1 MHSKIRGLVKAPLA
15 ELLKRKIDEWSFII
29 KDMPRIGFSG
39 DLFSIGRMIF
49 SQLAYAQVPFNV
61 SDTQLQMLFDFC
73 GANTYSTGS
82 PPETVVRSIEAI
94 GTLSLHNYSPEVVA
108 NMAPI
113 FPAVREL
120 TIAIYTPCFDEI
132 LALLVENRHN
142 LSHLKEFK
150 ILNNRILRK
159 ETKQLGTLLE
169 SLTRLEVLVLDNCGL
184 YDYDIDHLLPA
195 ISWSTVT
202 YISLSRNNLT
212 THTLENILTMV
223 RDRRGCIPLSFSLQ
237 DLDTE
242 SAATTIQALRV
253 FTNSS
258 MLYSKQSIFR
268 EFRLSCKQD
277 FLQHT
282 WSIVKERMHIDLSR
296 FEASDALAPD
306 LGLFIYEWL
315 RLASVSYGGL
325 SEATICLS
333 GRVTSSIRGTSNA
346 LSIYGLYLLCHRNL
360 NELGLFISLDC
371 TNCSL
376 EFDAKKLGL
385 PPDAIPQLMRRLK
398 INLATSLICL
408 SLSDCDLFERWKRRD
423 TQEFISFL
431 SDCKHLKRLDLRY
444 NEFNKEFN
452 VLFCKELEDIEFIP
466 FLDTLEV
473 DMLIDLTTLSISLQR
488 RYSQYVVRYLDEGD
502 TIFKR
507 LVRGPVVL
515 SCGSQTRGNK
525 VPIAIMRMILL
536 NGNIVSS
543 AFTQRLERS
552 LFDSHAATLQ
562 KILGKVFY
570 SPLKSIS
577 FRQSISPGAI
587 LKPVS
592 ISLWKYTDSSILG
605 NTMKDMIKT
614 SLSTRAAILVR
625 TEIVRTGRYNHG
637 SGRLYLQEANYRSL
651 TLESFLE
658 LVYEKDFAAFNPQ
671 LLHIDFSHNSFT
683 KADVQGLIR
692 TLSLLT
698 TLHALILSDCSLSD
712 KTCAHILE
720 SLPSLLEY
728 TDLWYID
735 ISENMFGGLTAHAL
749 SNFLQQY
756 LMVGQRQIILNLRL
770 KPGYRFLYAPQIL
783 LSADD
788 NINEILNRKILIWLI
803 MSRDALLLF
812 SVDDIT
818 NLKQRGINIL
828 SVVSPVGRFYD
839 HKYSIITPYLL
850 RELGL
855 PDYSF
860 SWDSARNMYEHF
872 MHNCA

>member
-277 FLQHT
+277 FYNT
-282 WSIVKERMHIDLSR
+282 RGRLSR
-296 FEASDALAPD
+296 
-306 LGLFIYEWL
+306 
-315 RLASVSYGGL
+315 
-325 SEATICLS
+325 
-333 GRVTSSIRGTSNA
+333 NA
-346 LSIYGLYLLCHRNL
+346 CI
-360 NELGLFISLDC
+360 
-371 TNCSL
+371 
-376 EFDAKKLGL
+376 
-385 PPDAIPQLMRRLK
+385 
-398 INLATSLICL
+398 
-408 SLSDCDLFERWKRRD
+408 
-423 TQEFISFL
+423 
-431 SDCKHLKRLDLRY
+431 
-444 NEFNKEFN
+444 
-452 VLFCKELEDIEFIP
+452 
-466 FLDTLEV
+466 
-473 DMLIDLTTLSISLQR
+473 
-488 RYSQYVVRYLDEGD
+488 
-502 TIFKR
+502 
-507 LVRGPVVL
+507 
-515 SCGSQTRGNK
+515 
-525 VPIAIMRMILL
+525 
-536 NGNIVSS
+536 
-543 AFTQRLERS
+543 
-552 LFDSHAATLQ
+552 
-562 KILGKVFY
+562 
-570 SPLKSIS
+570 
-577 FRQSISPGAI
+577 
-587 LKPVS
+587 
-592 ISLWKYTDSSILG
+592 
-605 NTMKDMIKT
+605 
-614 SLSTRAAILVR
+614 
-625 TEIVRTGRYNHG
+625 
-637 SGRLYLQEANYRSL
+637 
-651 TLESFLE
+651 
-658 LVYEKDFAAFNPQ
+658 
-671 LLHIDFSHNSFT
+671 
-683 KADVQGLIR
+683 
-692 TLSLLT
+692 
-698 TLHALILSDCSLSD
+698 
-712 KTCAHILE
+712 
-720 SLPSLLEY
+720 
-728 TDLWYID
+728 
-735 ISENMFGGLTAHAL
+735 
-749 SNFLQQY
+749 
-756 LMVGQRQIILNLRL
+756 
-770 KPGYRFLYAPQIL
+770 
-783 LSADD
+783 
-788 NINEILNRKILIWLI
+788 
-803 MSRDALLLF
+803 
-812 SVDDIT
+812 
-818 NLKQRGINIL
+818 
-828 SVVSPVGRFYD
+828 
-839 HKYSIITPYLL
+839 
-850 RELGL
+850 
-855 PDYSF
+855 
-860 SWDSARNMYEHF
+860 
-872 MHNCA
+872 